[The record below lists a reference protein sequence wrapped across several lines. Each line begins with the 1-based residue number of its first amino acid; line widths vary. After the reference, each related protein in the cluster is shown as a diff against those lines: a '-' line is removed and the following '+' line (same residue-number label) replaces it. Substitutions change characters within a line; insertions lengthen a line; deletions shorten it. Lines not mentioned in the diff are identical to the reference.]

1 MRSTGTSYLLWLFG
15 LIGFCGIHRFYNGKW
30 ITGLLWLFTGGL
42 LFIGQIV
49 DLFLI
54 PRMVDRSY
62 YKLEM
67 RKAQIQR
74 EVSARHGFA

>member
-42 LFIGQIV
+42 FFIGQIV
-49 DLFLI
+49 DRFLI
-54 PRMVDRSY
+54 PGMAERASY
-62 YKLEM
+62 KHHV
-67 RKAQIQR
+67 RQAQMQR
-74 EVSARHGFA
+74 EVNTRYGFA